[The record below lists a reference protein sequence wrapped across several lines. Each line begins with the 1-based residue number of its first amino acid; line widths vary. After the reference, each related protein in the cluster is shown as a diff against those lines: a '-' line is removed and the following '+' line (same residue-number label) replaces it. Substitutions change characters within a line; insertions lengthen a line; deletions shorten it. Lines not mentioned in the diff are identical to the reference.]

1 LALNQKL
8 VNVRTSKLK
17 RLILD
22 DNSWLVT
29 TTIKWLFV
37 NVDSTVTLREYLK
50 GKDPLTTAYLDN
62 LNDKSLNKYKKILWI
77 CYFTYRLLVIK
88 ISYN

>member
-1 LALNQKL
+1 LALNQEL

-29 TTIKWLFV
+29 TTIKWLLV
-37 NVDSTVTLREYLK
+37 NVDSTVTLCEYLK

-62 LNDKSLNKYKKILWI
+62 LNNKSLNKYKKKS
-77 CYFTYRLLVIK
+77 YGYVLLLID
-88 ISYN
+88 